1 MAQKIVFIQYEVSP
15 EKGTELAESYG
26 GALIS
31 AWIRAQSVKSAKA
44 IFEKEL
50 QGTGWKIYQF
60 EDAYLVDGNLYSDDD
75 EEFAYYQQALQEDN
89 VFYIDAW
96 PAEES

>member
-1 MAQKIVFIQYEVSP
+1 MTQKIVFLQYEVTP
-15 EKGTELAESYG
+15 EKGTELAEAYG

-44 IFEKEL
+44 IFAKEL
-50 QGTGWKIYQF
+50 QGTGWKVYQF
-60 EDAYLVDGNLYSDDD
+60 EDGYVVEKNHYSPED
-75 EEFAYYQQALQEDN
+75 EEFPLYQQVLADDN

-96 PAEES
+96 PADDT